1 MLQMLISYFPDG
13 LDVEVF
19 SVEVLRQANKKAK
32 TNFEREHVTP
42 WIRGNKELS
51 VLNFE
56 NNVNYSNNRWTVDQ
70 NEDLILVS
78 NILKEFE
85 NNLDFGW
92 KEILNLKNKK
102 PKIFKINHTI
112 KRNEGMNMN
121 TGQNFINMPKQSFLE
136 VLCFYQKGLKCF
148 YQKSGL
154 LILKRLKDVGC
165 GTWMVLNILI

>member
-1 MLQMLISYFPDG
+1 MRLLIFIKNKCDYASNVNPPTFPDG

-92 KEILNLKNKK
+92 KEILNLKMKNQK
-102 PKIFKINHTI
+102 
-112 KRNEGMNMN
+112 
-121 TGQNFINMPKQSFLE
+121 FL
-136 VLCFYQKGLKCF
+136 K
-148 YQKSGL
+148 
-154 LILKRLKDVGC
+154 
-165 GTWMVLNILI
+165 